1 MIVLCVALGSG
12 SVGHFR
18 LERDAATGAVNASD
32 LPRGRQRYSSVNAL
46 IEATALDCRLLSVK
60 LGSMLALPG
69 SSAAAEPVYLPSA
82 HQSAQNR
89 VVRTRQVVGL
99 PSTDNGVLHDI
110 HLNAGD
116 GMVQSGHHGI
126 ASYEEIEDEHTA
138 RLEWLN
144 RGSREGRQSDRGGGS
159 KSGDLEKSQP
169 SCLLDQVPLAERV
182 ALLDEL
188 YELPN
193 SNDV

>member
-1 MIVLCVALGSG
+1 
-12 SVGHFR
+12 
-18 LERDAATGAVNASD
+18 
-32 LPRGRQRYSSVNAL
+32 
-46 IEATALDCRLLSVK
+46 
-60 LGSMLALPG
+60 
-69 SSAAAEPVYLPSA
+69 
-82 HQSAQNR
+82 
-89 VVRTRQVVGL
+89 
-99 PSTDNGVLHDI
+99 
-110 HLNAGD
+110 
-116 GMVQSGHHGI
+116 MVQSGHHGI

-159 KSGDLEKSQP
+159 TSGDLEKSQP

-182 ALLDEL
+182 ALLDQL